1 VKIGIKPSRRPSHVS
16 VVFMSVIIDPSM
28 MDVTDLPDPD
38 DASAIFEFAMTFNGY
53 EYFGSFDASA
63 DAAASGD
70 RSSLELI
77 RNELFFAARAS
88 RHGDDDRFVDVYRQ
102 LLPLYLEWVSTRN

>member
-1 VKIGIKPSRRPSHVS
+1 
-16 VVFMSVIIDPSM
+16 M
-28 MDVTDLPDPD
+28 MRLTDLPDVND
-38 DASAIFEFAMTFNGY
+38 SSAIFKFAMTFNGY

-70 RSSLELI
+70 RSSLALI

-88 RHGDDDRFVDVYRQ
+88 RHGEDERFVALYRK
-102 LLPLYLEWVSTRN
+102 LLPLLAAEANSRIGA